1 MDQHL
6 PILTT
11 RKNKS
16 KGSKKKP
23 LKAGPEVAK
32 NGIPYDYIVIID
44 AGSKGSRVHV
54 YNWLNPGAAFDKR
67 IDLHQYKRL
76 KSRIL
81 PSEEEEESES
91 EDDSDDEDDGTKE
104 KSKVLYPKIRTKNR
118 WHKKITPGI
127 SSFNKAPHKIGKH
140 HLSKLLS
147 RASKIVPKAQ
157 HYRTPIFLHSTAGMR
172 LLPPTEQQHI
182 LNEICLFL
190 ENKSDFFIPDCAS
203 HVNVIDGD
211 YEGLYG
217 WLSINSLIGALD
229 DPSSHQ
235 HGKNHTTYGLLDM
248 GGASTQVVFQPNT
261 TEIDEHQNN
270 LYHLDLRQV
279 PTLDGNKQTYKVPQQ
294 AEYNVYSDSFLGF
307 GMYQA
312 RNKYL
317 KSLVAA
323 DDKDDQYHYWGL
335 TKSPIN
341 DPCMPKGFTTSDYVN
356 DRSYDFIGESD
367 FENCLNQIFPVLQNS
382 THGGGG
388 PKKNCKQFSEGDEVS
403 TCLLNELIPSFDF
416 DVNHFIGVSGYW
428 DAIEDLLLHQDD
440 NEAGKSVRGKVKDQK
455 NTYDYKQIFSKTQK
469 VCSESWSSIL
479 ELNMKKEYKDQLSE
493 DELSTLC
500 FKSSWILN
508 FLHLGLGFPR
518 FGIDSVTNSNKGF
531 QTLQLVEKL
540 DGSSFSW
547 ALGRAVLY
555 ANDEYIQ
562 AYNNY
567 TKRISKDD
575 VTAADGVTQLK
586 RPGFFHSSSPNIYQ
600 FGAEQDGIMSR
611 PEYTKMDASELHYFD
626 YEMKE
631 ETDHESAWNLEPHRW
646 FGFVIFAVLLS
657 FVAWLMVGARNRKLF
672 VTKVT
677 TGFRKLVKMTPGY
690 SEAKYTTVS
699 RGDADGLEDMEMG
712 LELSELDKDADKDQ
726 FEIGDEAEGEEG
738 TEADGER
745 QRNRT

>member
-1 MDQHL
+1 MDTH
-6 PILTT
+6 INSLTK
-11 RKNKS
+11 RKNKQAP
-16 KGSKKKP
+16 KKSKKKP
-23 LKAGPEVAK
+23 LKAGPEYSK

-54 YNWLNPGAAFDKR
+54 YNWLNPGMALEKKLDFSHSKQLIKRRDKV
-67 IDLHQYKRL
+67 D
-76 KSRIL
+76 
-81 PSEEEEESES
+81 EGEESES
-91 EDDSDDEDDGTKE
+91 EDDSDTEDEDSKEGKLSYPRVNTK
-104 KSKVLYPKIRTKNR
+104 TR

-157 HYRTPIFLHSTAGMR
+157 HYRTPIFLHATAGMR
-172 LLPPTEQQHI
+172 LLSPTEQQQI
-182 LNEICLFL
+182 LNEICLYF

-217 WLSINSLIGALD
+217 WLSINSLIGAFD

-279 PTLDGNKQTYKVPQQ
+279 PTIDSSSEDYKVPQQ
-294 AEYNVYSDSFLGF
+294 VEYNIYSDSFLGF

-312 RNKYL
+312 RSKYM
-317 KSLVAA
+317 KSLIAS
-323 DDKDDQYHYWGL
+323 DDKGDNYHYWGW

-341 DPCMPKGFTTSDYVN
+341 DPCIPKGFTTSDYVN

-367 FENCLNQIFPVLQNS
+367 FEKCLTQIFPVLQNS

-388 PKKNCKQFSEGDEVS
+388 SKANCKQFNEGDEVS

-428 DAIEDLLLHQDD
+428 DAIEDLLSQQQDD
-440 NEAGKSVRGKVKDQK
+440 KGNQKWDKSKDQK
-455 NTYDYKQIFSKTQK
+455 NTYDYKKIFNKTQK
-469 VCSESWSSIL
+469 VCSQPWSSIL
-479 ELNMKKEYKDQLSE
+479 ELNSQKEAKDQLSE
-493 DELSTLC
+493 EELSTLC

-518 FGIDSVTNSNKGF
+518 FGIDNVASSNKGF
-531 QTLQLVEKL
+531 ETLQLVEQL
-540 DGSSFSW
+540 GGSSFSW

-567 TKRISKDD
+567 TKRIENDAKSES
-575 VTAADGVTQLK
+575 TAQLK

-600 FGAEQDGIMSR
+600 FGAEQNGIMSR
-611 PEYTKMDASELHYFD
+611 PKYIKMDASALHYYD
-626 YEMKE
+626 YETNE
-631 ETDHESAWNLEPHRW
+631 ETDHESPWIIEPHRW
-646 FGFVIFAVLLS
+646 HGFIIFAVLLS
-657 FVAWLMVGARNRKLF
+657 FVVWLMLGVRKRALF
-672 VTKVT
+672 VTKVSS
-677 TGFRKLVKMTPGY
+677 GVKKLIKMTPGY
-690 SEAKYTTVS
+690 NEAKYSSVPTGGGVRS
-699 RGDADGLEDMEMG
+699 GDGNAADMELG
-712 LELSELDKDADKDQ
+712 LELDELGKDVDDQ
-726 FEIGDEAEGEEG
+726 FEIGD
-738 TEADGER
+738 DGEDEEEQVR
-745 QRNRT
+745 GAS